1 MFYYFAVSF
10 LSIPNNYSIVQKK
23 SQLNESYLILVFM
36 VILILEQQM
45 IEAYIIGILKPAQ

>member
-1 MFYYFAVSF
+1 MFCYFVVSF
-10 LSIPNNYSIVQKK
+10 LSTPNNCSIVQKK
-23 SQLNESYLILVFM
+23 SQLKESYLILVFM